1 MDAEMSR
8 TSPVEFDREHSRR
21 SFIKTAAWATAALS
35 AAGIGGFTAA
45 TRFAGAQSGPNYPT
59 YQGLGDAAI
68 LGFALQLERLEGTFY
83 ARGVEAG
90 LFSGPALT
98 QIATLRDHELA
109 HADFLAAG
117 LAGAGA
123 PVPPPPSLTYPA
135 GTFDSPGA
143 FLQLAA
149 TFEPVGIGAY
159 GGAAAA
165 LESKDFLAAALS
177 IHNAECQHRT
187 AINILNGVLP
197 PNNLAFEPTLPFQA
211 VVSAVAPFG
220 VSPG

>member
-21 SFIKTAAWATAALS
+21 SFLKTAAWATAALS
-35 AAGIGGFTAA
+35 AAGIGGFGA
-45 TRFAGAQSGPNYPT
+45 TRLAGAQGAGPAYPT

-83 ARGVEAG
+83 ARGVDAG
-90 LFSGPALT
+90 LFSGPALA
-98 QIATLRDHELA
+98 QIAAIRDHELA
-109 HADFLAAG
+109 HADA
-117 LAGAGA
+117 LAGTLASLGA
-123 PVPPPPSLTYPA
+123 PVPPVPSLTFPA
-135 GTFDSPGA
+135 GVFSDRGA

-159 GGAAAA
+159 QGAAGA
-165 LESKDFLAAALS
+165 LQSKDLLAAAIS
-177 IHNAECQHRT
+177 IHNAECQHRC
-187 AINILNGVLP
+187 AINILNGVQP
-197 PNNLAFEPTLPFQA
+197 PNNLALEASLPLQA
-211 VVSAVAPFG
+211 VVDAVAPFG